1 MQPQIPSYAT
11 VNGHMYYLI
20 MPDGETRARFIAY
33 LRENGIHAVF
43 HYLSLHTSPYYKEKH
58 DGRQLPQSDH
68 YADCLVRLPLF
79 YDLEEQEYI
88 IETISKFR

>member
-1 MQPQIPSYAT
+1 
-11 VNGHMYYLI
+11 MYYLI